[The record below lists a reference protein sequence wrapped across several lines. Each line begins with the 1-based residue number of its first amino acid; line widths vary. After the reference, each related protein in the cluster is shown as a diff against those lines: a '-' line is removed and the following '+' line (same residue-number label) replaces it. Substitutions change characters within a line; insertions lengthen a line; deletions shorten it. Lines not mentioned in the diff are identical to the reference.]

1 MNPINQDVD
10 VQDWQRALPD
20 VDRVVLRTWL
30 SQMPTFPAALE
41 QALRLICLSTG
52 WAFAEVWQ
60 PNLEQTCLNYS
71 PIWFAEPPLALSPFA
86 PFRLVSQ
93 QITFA
98 PGQGLPGRVWQSQQ
112 PEWIAD
118 ISQVADQEFRRIPI
132 AAEMGWKTALA
143 VPVLANEQVLVVLV
157 FFMTQARFEDQDIMQ
172 MVSTI
177 ATELGLWRSSTPP
190 QPQTAEFL
198 RLLLDSLPISIFW
211 KDRQSTYLGCNQ
223 HFARMVEISVTEI
236 RGKTD
241 YDLPYPP
248 AEAERF
254 RQQDRQVVESGQ
266 AKMNLLESTTLKS
279 GKQLWLNVNKIPIRD
294 SHQQVIGVMGT
305 LEDVTDRQQAE
316 FVLQQAEQKYRSIFE
331 NAVEG
336 IFQTTRSGHYLMV
349 NPMLAKIYGYDSPED
364 LMARLTDIEHQL
376 YVKPDRRQEFIQHIQ
391 EQGSI
396 RGFESEVYRKDGSMI
411 WVSESARA
419 IWDEQGQIVGYE
431 GTVEDI
437 TSRKHAEA
445 TIRYQAFH
453 DLLTGLPN
461 RTLFNDRLPLA
472 LSQAHRSNTILAVM
486 FLDLD
491 RFKII
496 NDTLGH
502 AIGDQL
508 LQEVAYRLSR
518 CLREGDTVSRWGGD
532 EFTLLL
538 PQINTSE
545 DASKIAQRLI
555 EALRP
560 TFELSGHTLHIS
572 SSIGVALYPHD
583 GEDAQTLL
591 KNADAALYRAK
602 DQGRNGYQ
610 FYTPAINS
618 KASELLALENS
629 LHDALE
635 RQEFIIYYQPQINL
649 LTNEITQMEALVRWQ
664 HPSLGF
670 VSPAVF
676 IPLAEENGLIV
687 PIGEWVLRNACAQHR
702 RWKDLGLPSLRI
714 AVNLSARQF
723 HQQRLLE
730 TVSQIL
736 AEVALDPADLELEI
750 AETTAMQD
758 VNFTAALLHQLRTM
772 GVHIAVDDFGT
783 GYSALSYL
791 KKFPLNTIK
800 IDQSFIQDLTTDER
814 DSAIV
819 AAVIALG
826 RGLNL
831 NVVAEGVETQ
841 AQLAILRS
849 LGCEEMQGYLFS
861 QPMPATQATHFLQ
874 TYQPPAIR

>member
-1 MNPINQDVD
+1 MNPINQDVSL
-10 VQDWQRALPD
+10 QNWQRALPD
-20 VDRVVLRTWL
+20 IDRAVLRTWL
-30 SQMPTFPAALE
+30 GQMPTFQAAIRE
-41 QALRLICLSTG
+41 ALRLICLSMG
-52 WAFAEVWQ
+52 WTFAEVWL
-60 PNLEQTCLNYS
+60 PNSDHTRLDCS
-71 PIWFAEPPLALSPFA
+71 PVWFAQPSFATSPFD

-93 QITFA
+93 PITFA
-98 PGQGLPGRVWQSQQ
+98 RGQGLPGRVWQSQQ
-112 PEWIAD
+112 PEWILDLAE
-118 ISQVADQEFRRIPI
+118 STDQEFLRVPI
-132 AAEMGWKTALA
+132 AAEMGFKAALGM
-143 VPVLANEQVLVVLV
+143 PVLADQQVLAVLV
-157 FFMTQARFEDQDIMQ
+157 FFMTEVQVEDQAVIRA
-172 MVSTI
+172 VSEVT
-177 ATELGLWRSSTPP
+177 AELGLWRSTTLADPHP
-190 QPQTAEFL
+190 QSEAFL
-198 RLLLDSLPISIFW
+198 RLLLDNLPISIFW
-211 KDRQSTYLGCNQ
+211 KDRQSTYIGCNQ
-223 HFARMVEISVTEI
+223 HFARMVGIPAAEIQ
-236 RGKTD
+236 GKTD
-241 YDLPYPP
+241 YDLPYP
-248 AEAERF
+248 EAAVERF
-254 RQQDRQVVESGQ
+254 RQQDRQIIKSGQ
-266 AKMNLLESTTLKS
+266 AKMNLLESTTLKN
-279 GKQLWLNVNKIPIRD
+279 GKQLWLNVNKIPIRNSNQD
-294 SHQQVIGVMGT
+294 IIGVMGT
-305 LEDVTDRQQAE
+305 LEDITDRQHAE

-364 LMARLTDIEHQL
+364 LMTMLTDIEHQL
-376 YVKPDRRQEFIQHIQ
+376 YVNPDRRREFIQQVQ

-396 RGFESEVYRKDGSMI
+396 QGFESEVYRKDGSII

-419 IWDEQGQIVGYE
+419 IRDEHGQIVGYE
-431 GTVEDI
+431 GTVENI
-437 TSRKHAEA
+437 TSRKHTEA

-461 RTLFNDRLPLA
+461 RMLFNDRLPLA
-472 LSQAHRSNTILAVM
+472 LSQAQRSNTILAVM
-486 FLDLD
+486 FMDLD
-491 RFKII
+491 RFKVI

-618 KASELLALENS
+618 KASELLALENR

-635 RQEFIIYYQPQINL
+635 RQEFIIYYQPQINI
-649 LTNEITQMEALVRWQ
+649 TTGEITQMEALVRWQ
-664 HPSLGF
+664 HPDLGF
-670 VSPAVF
+670 ISPAVF

-687 PIGEWVLRNACAQHR
+687 PIGEWVLRTACTQQR
-702 RWKDLGLPSLRI
+702 LWQEMGVPSRRI

-736 AEVALDPADLELEI
+736 TEVTLDPGCLELEI

-758 VNFTAALLHQLRTM
+758 VNFTATLLQQLRTM

-800 IDQSFIQDLTTDER
+800 IDQSFIQDLTTDDR
-814 DSAIV
+814 DHAIV

-841 AQLAILRS
+841 EQLAILRS

-861 QPMPATQATHFLQ
+861 QPMPVPQATEFLQ
-874 TYQPPAIR
+874 TYLH

>member
-10 VQDWQRALPD
+10 VQDWQRALPNID
-20 VDRVVLRTWL
+20 CAVLRSWL
-30 SQMPTFPAALE
+30 GQMPTFQAAIGE
-41 QALRLICLSTG
+41 ALRLICLSTG
-52 WAFAEVWQ
+52 WVFAEAWL
-60 PNLEQTCLNYS
+60 PNPEQTRLDCS
-71 PIWFAEPPLALSPFA
+71 PVWFTQPQSTLSPFN

-93 QITFA
+93 QLTFL

-112 PEWIAD
+112 PEWLPD
-118 ISQVADQEFRRIPI
+118 TSQATDQEFLRVPI
-132 AAEMGWKTALA
+132 AAEMGLKAALG
-143 VPVLANEQVLVVLV
+143 VPVLADEQVLGVLV
-157 FFMTQARFEDQDIMQ
+157 FFMTEAQFEDQDALETVVAI
-172 MVSTI
+172 T
-177 ATELGLWRSSTPP
+177 AELGMWRSPAPPEPPP
-190 QPQTAEFL
+190 QTEVFL

-223 HFARMVEISVTEI
+223 HFARMVGIPVAEIP
-236 RGKTD
+236 GKTD
-241 YDLPYPP
+241 YDLPYPHS
-248 AEAERF
+248 AVERF
-254 RQQDRQVVESGQ
+254 RQQDRQIIESGQ
-266 AKMNLLESTTLKS
+266 AKMNLLESTTLKN

-294 SHQQVIGVMGT
+294 SQQQIIGVMGT
-305 LEDVTDRQQAE
+305 LEDVTDRHQAE

-364 LMARLTDIEHQL
+364 LMATLTDIEHQL
-376 YVKPDRRQEFIQHIQ
+376 YVNSNRRREFIQQIQ

-396 RGFESEVYRKDGSMI
+396 RGFESEVYRKDGSVI

-419 IWDEQGQIVGYE
+419 IRDEYGQVVGYE

-437 TSRKHAEA
+437 TNRKQAEA

-472 LSQAHRSNTILAVM
+472 LSHAQRSNMILAVM
-486 FLDLD
+486 FMDLD
-491 RFKII
+491 RFKVI

-538 PQINTSE
+538 PQISTPE

-560 TFELSGHTLHIS
+560 AFELSGHTLHVS

-635 RQEFIIYYQPQINL
+635 RQEFIIYYQPQIN
-649 LTNEITQMEALVRWQ
+649 TTTGEITQMEALVRWQ
-664 HPSLGF
+664 HPDLGF

-687 PIGEWVLRNACAQHR
+687 PIGEWVLRTACAQHR
-702 RWKDLGLPSLRI
+702 IWQDMGLPSLRI

-736 AEVALDPADLELEI
+736 TEVALDPACLELEI
-750 AETTAMQD
+750 AETTAMHD
-758 VNFTAALLHQLRTM
+758 VNFTASLLQQLRTM
-772 GVHIAVDDFGT
+772 GVHLSVDDFGT

-791 KKFPLNTIK
+791 KNFPLNTIK
-800 IDQSFIQDLTTDER
+800 IDQSFIQDVTIDER
-814 DSAIV
+814 DRAIV

-841 AQLAILRS
+841 AQLAVLSS

-861 QPMPATQATHFLQ
+861 QPMPAAQATHFLQ
-874 TYQPPAIR
+874 TYH

>member
-1 MNPINQDVD
+1 MNPIDQDVD
-10 VQDWQRALPD
+10 VQNWQRALPN
-20 VDRVVLRTWL
+20 VDRAVLRTWL
-30 SQMPTFPAALE
+30 GQMPTFQAAIGE
-41 QALRLICLSTG
+41 ALRMICLSTG

-60 PNLEQTCLNYS
+60 PNSEQTCLDCS
-71 PIWFAEPPLALSPFA
+71 PVWFVQPRLAEFSFA
-86 PFRLVSQ
+86 PFRLLSQ
-93 QITFA
+93 QRTFA
-98 PGQGLPGRVWQSQQ
+98 PGQGLPGRIWQSKQ
-112 PEWIAD
+112 PEWMPD
-118 ISQVADQEFRRIPI
+118 VSQATDQEFLRVPI
-132 AAEMGWKTALA
+132 AAEMGLKAALG
-143 VPVLANEQVLVVLV
+143 VPVLANEQVLAVLV
-157 FFMTQARFEDQDIMQ
+157 FFMTEAQFEDQDVIKT
-172 MVSTI
+172 VSAI
-177 ATELGLWRSSTPP
+177 AAELGMWRSSAPP
-190 QPQTAEFL
+190 EPQTEEFL

-223 HFARMVEISVTEI
+223 HFARMVGVPVEEI

-241 YDLPYPP
+241 YDLPYPQV
-248 AEAERF
+248 AVERF
-254 RQQDRQVVESGQ
+254 RQQDRQIVESGQ
-266 AKMNLLESTTLKS
+266 AKMNLLESTTLKN

-294 SHQQVIGVMGT
+294 NHQRVIGVMGT
-305 LEDVTDRQQAE
+305 LEDITDRQKAA
-316 FVLQQAEQKYRSIFE
+316 FGLQQAEQKYRSIFE

-336 IFQTTRSGHYLMV
+336 IFQTTLSGHYLMV

-364 LMARLTDIEHQL
+364 LMNRLTDIEHQL
-376 YVKPDRRQEFIQHIQ
+376 YVQPDRRREFIQQIQ

-396 RGFESEVYRKDGSMI
+396 RGFESEVYRKDGKII

-419 IWDEQGQIVGYE
+419 IRDEHGQIVGYE

-437 TSRKHAEA
+437 TSRKQAEA

-472 LSQAHRSNTILAVM
+472 LSHAQRSNTILAVM

-538 PQINTSE
+538 PQINTPE

-555 EALRP
+555 EALKP

-583 GEDAQTLL
+583 GQDAQTLL

-649 LTNEITQMEALVRWQ
+649 TTGEITQMEALVRWQ
-664 HPSLGF
+664 HPDLGF

-687 PIGEWVLRNACAQHR
+687 PIGEWVLRTACAQHR
-702 RWKDLGLPSLRI
+702 LWQDMGLSSLRI

-736 AEVALDPADLELEI
+736 TEVTLDPACLELEI

-758 VNFTAALLHQLRTM
+758 VNFTASLLQQLRTM

-800 IDQSFIQDLTTDER
+800 IDQSFIQDLTTDDR

-841 AQLAILRS
+841 EQLAVLRS

-861 QPMPATQATHFLQ
+861 QPMPASQATQFLQ
-874 TYQPPAIR
+874 SYGQS